1 MKAIYLSD
9 LALQYF
15 PHSTSRSAVSQLRR
29 WIVLNSDQ
37 GAALS
42 HAPTGV
48 DALAARSR
56 SGVSG
61 RAVRRR
67 KNRD

>member
-29 WIVLNSDQ
+29 WIVLNSDLTLRLKEMHYHTHQ
-37 GAALS
+37 RALTPLQ
-42 HAPTGV
+42 HE
-48 DALAARSR
+48 
-56 SGVSG
+56 
-61 RAVRRR
+61 AVVEFLGEP
-67 KNRD
+67 

>member
-29 WIVLNSDQ
+29 WIVLNSD
-37 GAALS
+37 LTLRLKEL
-42 HAPTGV
+42 HYHTHN
-48 DALAARSR
+48 
-56 SGVSG
+56 G
-61 RAVRRR
+61 R
-67 KNRD
+67 